1 MAATISCSSE
11 ERNAVLTAIGVLNG
25 NPVVKHMSYAMIAN
39 AAGLPESKARIVVD
53 ELLSEGR
60 LVRVTVNSGR
70 VPRYYYVV
78 NIA

>member
-11 ERNAVLTAIGVLNG
+11 ERNAVLTAIGVLND

-39 AAGLPESKARIVVD
+39 ASGLQESKVRIVVD

-60 LVRVTVNSGR
+60 LIRVTVNTGR

-78 NIA
+78 NLV